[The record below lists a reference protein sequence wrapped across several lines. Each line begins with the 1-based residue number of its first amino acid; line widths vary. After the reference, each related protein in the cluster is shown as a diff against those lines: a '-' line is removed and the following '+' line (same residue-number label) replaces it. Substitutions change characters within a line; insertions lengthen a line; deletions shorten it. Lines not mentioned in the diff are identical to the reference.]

1 MMCFLKKVHL
11 ILKAPP
17 FVSLSSKSLTGFLL
31 KELTKVYILMK
42 NTNTT
47 LVTQRKPS
55 DQKWYLIDAEGKTL
69 GRLAVKIANIL
80 RGKNKPTYTAH
91 CDTGDYVVVIN
102 AEKIKVTGQKESDK
116 TYATY
121 SGYQSGLHVRTLH
134 ELRQKHPELILEY
147 AVRGM
152 MPKNNLARHMLKK
165 LRICVG
171 SNHPYAAQSP
181 IAMEN

>member
-1 MMCFLKKVHL
+1 M
-11 ILKAPP
+11 
-17 FVSLSSKSLTGFLL
+17 S
-31 KELTKVYILMK
+31 
-42 NTNTT
+42 TT

-55 DQKWYLIDAEGKTL
+55 EQKWYLVDAEGQIL

-80 RGKNKPTYTAH
+80 RGRNKPIYTAH

-102 AEKIKVTGQKESDK
+102 AEKIKVTGQKEQDK

-121 SGYQSGLHVRTLH
+121 SGYQGGLHVRNLH
-134 ELRQKHPELILEY
+134 ELRERHPELILMN

-152 MPKNNLARHMLKK
+152 MPKNNLSRFMLKK

-171 SNHPYAAQSP
+171 KEHPYKAQSP
-181 IAMEN
+181 IALEV